1 MNPIHHE
8 VTSPGDMVNGTI
20 VFQIPQDA
28 QATTNQSTKRQ
39 SLCRMRLKKEV
50 LIAVMSQHEKITAGA
65 WPQEHQQD
73 GVVATLNF
81 GTHLANCE

>member
-1 MNPIHHE
+1 
-8 VTSPGDMVNGTI
+8 
-20 VFQIPQDA
+20 
-28 QATTNQSTKRQ
+28 
-39 SLCRMRLKKEV
+39 MRLKKEV

-65 WPQEHQQD
+65 RPQERQQD

>member
-1 MNPIHHE
+1 
-8 VTSPGDMVNGTI
+8 
-20 VFQIPQDA
+20 
-28 QATTNQSTKRQ
+28 
-39 SLCRMRLKKEV
+39 MRLKKEV